1 METTEKTMPKTP
13 AEALTST
20 EIRQRIQTTTDK
32 TATPTAAVS
41 ANKRKYTKHSH
52 EELNVKRALA
62 ELKAQNS
69 LLENKVKELEV
80 SCTKFKEQYSCADQA
95 YQHLKGVAKDRETYL
110 KNLLRVS
117 YESAARMEDM
127 RA

>member
-1 METTEKTMPKTP
+1 MGNTEKTMPNTP

-20 EIRQRIQTTTDK
+20 EIRQRIQTNADEAVK
-32 TATPTAAVS
+32 PTP
-41 ANKRKYTKHSH
+41 ANKRKYTKHSP

-110 KNLLRVS
+110 KHLLRAS